1 MILNSIFPVFALV
14 ILGSVLKRCKMTNET
29 FLKTSD
35 KLIYYIFFPALLF
48 WKIGGSSMAT
58 TASWDLCKAALC
70 AIVALYVLSGIGI
83 KAFGVSDY
91 QAGTFSQSCY
101 RFNTYVGMAIVL
113 NAVGEEGVRHF
124 GILIGIV
131 IPIINVF
138 AVSALIWFSEMRFS
152 PTDKYRF
159 TAKAVIS
166 NPLII
171 ACIAGILY
179 SKCIGGFPTF
189 IENTLQLAAFITLPL
204 ALLSIGASLTLKNI
218 RHYLKPSLIASVYKL
233 LLLPAAGYFFLKI
246 FGVTGIPFK
255 TGMIFFALPTS
266 TAIYVLSSQL
276 GSDTDLASATIVLST
291 MLSFVSLSVVLLFF

>member
-58 TASWDLCKAALC
+58 TASWDLCKAAVC

-138 AVSALIWFSEMRFS
+138 AVSTLIWFSEMRFS
-152 PTDKYRF
+152 PTEKYRF

-179 SKCIGGFPTF
+179 SKFIGGFPTF
-189 IENTLQLAAFITLPL
+189 IDNTLQLAAFITLPL

-233 LLLPAAGYFFLKI
+233 FLLPAAGCFFLKI

-276 GSDTDLASATIVLST
+276 RSDTDLASAAIVLST